1 MYKSYIDDMLIILL
15 SLPFVFMIMV
25 IKFYYRLKFDEYITM
40 PIFIMLSVIANIYTY
55 ENNIY
60 LLLPL
65 NSFIIVFYILFLN
78 VLNFIILN
86 FLIQI

>member
-86 FLIQI
+86 FFIQI